1 MSSAFGLTRC
11 NFILVVQEIQQQKA
25 TLTKQRE
32 DYVKKALVLRKELEE
47 LKLQKQELTGN
58 EKSERELRYVL
69 KENERLQVSQQCLLY
84 ILYCLII
91 SCICSFSR
99 FLLVNF
105 TLFLSFSKIVKLWGP
120 LV

>member
-1 MSSAFGLTRC
+1 MSSAFKLTLYV
-11 NFILVVQEIQQQKA
+11 FILVVQEIQQQKA

-69 KENERLQVSQQCLLY
+69 KENERLQVSKSTVHSVY
-84 ILYCLII
+84 FSIFFLIYKV
-91 SCICSFSR
+91 
-99 FLLVNF
+99 L
-105 TLFLSFSKIVKLWGP
+105 
-120 LV
+120 

>member
-84 ILYCLII
+84 ILYCLIMLWLKCKI
-91 SCICSFSR
+91 SR
-99 FLLVNF
+99 FLLM
-105 TLFLSFSKIVKLWGP
+105 LILLLSFWVF
-120 LV
+120 